1 MIIMAFRLRK
11 NNNKKNNNFRN
22 QNNGIFGSGEI
33 EETPEMRQ
41 MRLAREKNAEAAKE
55 EQRKALEAEKQEE
68 AKKQKETVIKE
79 IEARER
85 MEKEKAERERKA
97 KEEQARQQARTNEIE
112 EKKAEE
118 KAKLEA
124 ERRVKEKKM
133 DQTEALI
140 AELRAQVEKERAA
153 KAAAQ
158 QKAEGLGTAKSSS
171 SNNPKPQ
178 YRTISPEEMEKL
190 QEKKRLKAMGINPD
204 EVQKEEK
211 PAEGLVKEP
220 EVKEEKKEE
229 TTFTGVTG
237 GTDANSAKLGETGN
251 GPSLL
256 KRSEEEPTLGN
267 LTPGQATLEQKNTE
281 KSGLGL
287 KLNLEEKSDSEKKT
301 EEKQEE
307 KAEEK
312 IEPIATIKV
321 LKADEQAEKK
331 KEEKKDEEVKENPK
345 PSVEAKTEKTV
356 QTQEEKKAKAVPKP
370 AKATQPVSSTI
381 IVGNSEDTWGTEEKK
396 ASEPEMNWV
405 ASDVAPKTV
414 KNVANLD
421 RSLVDANGDLIS
433 IIPVRKKPEKTNDVQ
448 SVYNIDFD
456 DDDDEIIRFDADDVA
471 RNEAKTKAEE
481 AARVAAENAKRKAEE
496 AARKR
501 AMQEAEK
508 FEEARKA
515 KEEEKR
521 KAAEEAVRKAEER
534 QRRIREAEKQEK
546 EKQRVEEAI
555 KRKAAEEA
563 RLKAAEERR
572 LQAEEE
578 AKRKAEE
585 ERRKNAEEARKAAEE
600 MRLAKEEAKRKKAE
614 EAVRKAEEEQRRI
627 QLAEMKAKE
636 LEAAKNKNE
645 TNIEEEKRK
654 AVEEAKRKAEEEA
667 KRRAEEEAK
676 RKAEEEALKAAND
689 STQEFMLPNGAEQ
702 YLGKY
707 VSVNVIADQIL
718 QTMKAIH
725 SNPAEPR
732 NVVIL
737 GQYGFGTAS
746 IAEDFARSF
755 YALNICKNKTI
766 AKIKAGALNRTNIS
780 ASIAK
785 LQGGCLVIENAG
797 SMTNAKLNE
806 IYQILCNPSNDV
818 VVIMTGQIETLSK
831 LFKENP
837 MISAQFKHIIQTHRI
852 TDMDVLSI
860 AKNHAIQ
867 LGYPCRKDAE
877 NMLRRKMREVESG
890 NLDRVLQI
898 VNNAATKAHSRE
910 MSTGEQEQYLVAG
923 DFE

>member
-211 PAEGLVKEP
+211 PAEGLVKES

-237 GTDANSAKLGETGN
+237 GVDANSAKLGETGN

-267 LTPGQATLEQKNTE
+267 LTPGQTTLEQKNTE

-521 KAAEEAVRKAEER
+521 KAAEEAVRKAEES

-667 KRRAEEEAK
+667 
-676 RKAEEEALKAAND
+676 LKAAND
-689 STQEFMLPNGAEQ
+689 SAQEFMLPNGAEQ

-910 MSTGEQEQYLVAG
+910 MSTGEQEQYLAAG

>member
-1 MIIMAFRLRK
+1 M
-11 NNNKKNNNFRN
+11 
-22 QNNGIFGSGEI
+22 
-33 EETPEMRQ
+33 
-41 MRLAREKNAEAAKE
+41 
-55 EQRKALEAEKQEE
+55 
-68 AKKQKETVIKE
+68 
-79 IEARER
+79 
-85 MEKEKAERERKA
+85 
-97 KEEQARQQARTNEIE
+97 
-112 EKKAEE
+112 
-118 KAKLEA
+118 
-124 ERRVKEKKM
+124 
-133 DQTEALI
+133 
-140 AELRAQVEKERAA
+140 
-153 KAAAQ
+153 
-158 QKAEGLGTAKSSS
+158 
-171 SNNPKPQ
+171 
-178 YRTISPEEMEKL
+178 
-190 QEKKRLKAMGINPD
+190 
-204 EVQKEEK
+204 
-211 PAEGLVKEP
+211 
-220 EVKEEKKEE
+220 
-229 TTFTGVTG
+229 
-237 GTDANSAKLGETGN
+237 
-251 GPSLL
+251 
-256 KRSEEEPTLGN
+256 
-267 LTPGQATLEQKNTE
+267 
-281 KSGLGL
+281 
-287 KLNLEEKSDSEKKT
+287 
-301 EEKQEE
+301 
-307 KAEEK
+307 
-312 IEPIATIKV
+312 
-321 LKADEQAEKK
+321 LKADEQAEEK

-345 PSVEAKTEKTV
+345 PSVETKTEKTV

-396 ASEPEMNWV
+396 PSEPEMNWV

-521 KAAEEAVRKAEER
+521 KAAEEAVRKAEES

-654 AVEEAKRKAEEEA
+654 AVEEAKRKTEEEAKRRAEEEAKRKAEEEQRKAEEEA
-667 KRRAEEEAK
+667 KRRAEEEQRKAEEAKRKAEEEAK

-689 STQEFMLPNGAEQ
+689 SAQEFMLPNGAEQ

-910 MSTGEQEQYLVAG
+910 MSTGEQEQYLAAG